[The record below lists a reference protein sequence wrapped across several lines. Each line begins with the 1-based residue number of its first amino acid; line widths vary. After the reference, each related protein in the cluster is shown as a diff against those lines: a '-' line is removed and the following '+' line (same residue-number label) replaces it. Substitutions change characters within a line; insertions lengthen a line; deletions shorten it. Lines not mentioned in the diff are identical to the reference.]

1 MKGLIF
7 APRANSA
14 GRRDASAVFVPGAE
28 AFAAHHGISDTVW
41 LGTTKNRS
49 VVIDSIGKQ
58 SGLKVIAYFGHG
70 LRSGL
75 PSADLWWKD
84 LPELAEAVRSSCQP
98 GAHVILYA
106 CTAGLNGCFAN
117 QLSKL
122 VGPQVT
128 VWGHTC
134 EGHGYFNPYV
144 TRYPFTAGSTPFVV
158 DPEKDAR
165 WHKWVRLIK
174 GPTLFWARFP
184 FLSQAALEAEID
196 SGKSQSI
203 DI

>member
-7 APRANSA
+7 APQANSK
-14 GRRDASAVFVPGAE
+14 GRGDASYVFVPGAE
-28 AFAAHHGISDTVW
+28 AFAAYHGISNTVW
-41 LGTTKNRS
+41 LGASKNRS
-49 VVIDSIGKQ
+49 LVIDSIGAQ
-58 SGLKVIAYFGHG
+58 SGLKVVAYFGHG

-84 LPELAEAVRSSCQP
+84 LPQLAEAVRSSCQL

-106 CTAGLNGCFAN
+106 CTAGLPGCFAN

-122 VGPQVT
+122 VGPNVT

-134 EGHGYFNPYV
+134 QGHGYFNPYV
-144 TRYPFTAGSTPFVV
+144 TRYPFAAGDSAYVV

-165 WHKWVRLIK
+165 WLKWVRLIK
-174 GPTLFWARFP
+174 GSTLFWARFP
-184 FLSQAALEAEID
+184 FLPQAALRAEID
-196 SGKSQSI
+196 SGKSQWI